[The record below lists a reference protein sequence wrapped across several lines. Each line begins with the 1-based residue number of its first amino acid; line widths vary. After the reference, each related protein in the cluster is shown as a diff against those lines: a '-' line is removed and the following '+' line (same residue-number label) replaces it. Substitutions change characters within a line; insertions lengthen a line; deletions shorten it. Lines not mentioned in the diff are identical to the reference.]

1 MNKNIIKLWLLGAVL
16 AATACSKTE
25 PEVITEDP
33 SYKLDAKEISV
44 ETPAKF
50 VYNTDN
56 VLRNESANTVG
67 LDIKVIDGTP
77 EINTT
82 TIPLTFRLRRAL
94 SQDLVIQLVKDESLL
109 ARYSGDRENVQSFP
123 EGTFSGLTV
132 TIPAGK
138 LTHTA
143 DVVINNH
150 EQLTHTGGYLTAF
163 RIDVPSAVSMA
174 EEGKTLF
181 VRANVTTPKILLL
194 DEMPQN
200 WSEVA
205 SERYSFSPNKNA
217 YYQNWTVYARSYR
230 LSAIKTAQKPAVFG
244 LSVRM
249 TNPVRRLKTI
259 QVRAYNN
266 SIADGETFDLITLD
280 APRETV
286 YIRFTTPLTYNR
298 IEITG
303 ITPFVG
309 SSVEIHDVK
318 LYHIP

>member
-67 LDIKVIDGTP
+67 LDIKVIDGAP

-82 TIPLTFRLRRAL
+82 KIPLTFRLRRAL

-150 EQLTHTGGYLTAF
+150 EQLTHIGGYLTAF
-163 RIDVPSAVSMA
+163 RIDVPSDVSMA

-200 WSEVA
+200 WSEVDR
-205 SERYSFSPNKNA
+205 ERYYFSTTRFPWTA
-217 YYQNWTVYARSYR
+217 YTDRATLAVTRS
-230 LSAIKTAQKPAVFG
+230 AQKPSVSG
-244 LSVRM
+244 LSIRMDIPTRTMKTVR
-249 TNPVRRLKTI
+249 I
-259 QVRAYNN
+259 RAYNN
-266 SIADGETFDLITLD
+266 SIADGETFEVITLP
-280 APRETV
+280 APRGTV
-286 YIRFTTPLTYNR
+286 YIRFTTPLTYSR

-303 ITPFVG
+303 INSFMG
-309 SSVEIHDVK
+309 SSTVIHEVK